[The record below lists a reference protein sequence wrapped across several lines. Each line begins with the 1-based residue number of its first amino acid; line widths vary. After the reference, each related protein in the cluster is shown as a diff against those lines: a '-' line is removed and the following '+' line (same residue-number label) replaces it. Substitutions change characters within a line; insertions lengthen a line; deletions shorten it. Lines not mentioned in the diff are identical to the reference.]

1 MFQDYLSFCLDNLR
15 SRRLRS
21 YLTLLGIFIGI
32 AAVVSLISLG
42 EGLRSGINAQFGF
55 LGPDLIRVS
64 TGNSL
69 APPGTTVVANPLTQS
84 DVLGI
89 EKLPGVRMAAG
100 RLTQPGSL
108 RFNDQIGFGI
118 ALSMP
123 DGEDRQEIEEAIDYE
138 VVKGRLLRDG
148 DSNAVVVGS
157 AVAEKD
163 SFGKEMLPGAKVE
176 VEGKP
181 FTVVGVLKSKGSFL
195 FDGSIVLN
203 EEPMR
208 DLFETPKE
216 QYDMIAARS
225 EDKDEAEAVRDDIER
240 FLRKERNLKEGEEDF
255 DVETAAAAID
265 NINSILLGI
274 NIFIV
279 IIASISLIVGGIGIL
294 NTMYTSVLERTKEI
308 GIMKSIGARNGSIFL
323 LFFLESGLLGI
334 VGGLVGVV
342 IGVIGASSMAA
353 LGSIALGSDL
363 IQAKFSI
370 GLIVGAL
377 LFSFVIG
384 VVFGITPAMRA
395 AKLPP
400 VDALR
405 SGK

>member
-1 MFQDYLSFCLDNLR
+1 MFQDYLSFCIDNLR
-15 SRRLRS
+15 SRKLRS

-42 EGLRSGINAQFGF
+42 QGLRSGVSSQFGF
-55 LGPDLIRVS
+55 LGPDLIRVNIGS
-64 TGNSL
+64 SL

-84 DVLGI
+84 DVDGI
-89 EKLPGVRMAAG
+89 DNIAGVRMVAG
-100 RLTQPGSL
+100 RLAHPGNL
-108 RFNDQIGFGI
+108 RFNDRIVFGI

-123 DGEDRQEIEEAIDYE
+123 DGEDRGEIEEAIGYE
-138 VVKGRLLRDG
+138 VAKGRLLRDG
-148 DSNAVVVGS
+148 DSNSVVVGS
-157 AVAEKD
+157 AVAEED
-163 SFGKEMLPGAKVE
+163 SFGKEILPGAKVE
-176 VEGKP
+176 IEGKA

-208 DLFETPKE
+208 DLFDTPQD
-216 QYDMIAARS
+216 QYDMIAIRA
-225 EDKDEAEAVRDDIER
+225 EDKDEAEEVRDSIER
-240 FLRKERNLKEGEEDF
+240 FLRKERDVNEGEEDF
-255 DVETAAAAID
+255 DVETAAAAVE

-274 NIFIV
+274 NIFVV
-279 IIASISLIVGGIGIL
+279 IIASISLVVGGIGIL

-308 GIMKSIGARNGSIFL
+308 GIMKSIGARNSSIFL

-334 VGGLVGVV
+334 VGGIVGVV

-353 LGSIALGSDL
+353 LGGLALGSDL
-363 IQAKFSI
+363 IQAEFSF
-370 GLIVGAL
+370 GLIFGAL

-384 VVFGITPAMRA
+384 VVFGITPAMQA
-395 AKLPP
+395 AKLSP